1 MSTETAI
8 FVVAFFTCI
17 GAAIGIWLYLDRKL

>member
-8 FVVAFFTCI
+8 YLVALVTLI
-17 GAAIGIWLYLDRKL
+17 GGAVGVWLYLDRKL